1 MADGS
6 RIVVDSICKDL
17 RFTIQNHKFSNDLR
31 LFPLGGSDL
40 IMGVDWLKQ
49 FNPITLDYVYF
60 KITLLRDELPITLQG
75 DTNEGTLH
83 TITGKQ
89 MGKLLQKSRG
99 TTQGYICMMMATP
112 QHTNKSQA
120 TPIPSQLKALL
131 SSYNSVFTE
140 PKGLPPIRPQDH

>member
-1 MADGS
+1 MTCG
-6 RIVVDSICKDL
+6 CFL
-17 RFTIQNHKFSNDLR
+17 W
-31 LFPLGGSDL
+31 GGSDL
-40 IMGVDWLKQ
+40 ILGVDWLKQ